1 MFVTFIGQSDAK
13 VSVRC
18 KLKSKLF
25 PVPIIVIILNVYLM
39 KCYLINVR

>member
-1 MFVTFIGQSDAK
+1 MFVTFNGQSNAK

-18 KLKSKLF
+18 KLKSLTF

-39 KCYLINVR
+39 KCYLINVG